1 MDFLFDLSNMS
12 QEEEFTD
19 SKEDILKFLKV
30 IGVDTRFVSY
40 TPSKLYINNLR
51 FSKFSR
57 TREKTFYKHYHNIK
71 VVRSSLFMKICSK
84 ASRILS
90 NDLNPGDKLLVPENE
105 FLKIILEP
113 YTRKYGVKLIYSGS
127 NYNLKVS
134 PLILDDEVNNIFSNI
149 FAGKGIDFTRR
160 NDNTV
165 YPLLTV
171 GKEWILSFCESENIV
186 FEDNFK
192 ENKLSSAFMEFL
204 EDVAPQYRENVIKAS
219 DYLKERS

>member
-57 TREKTFYKHYHNIK
+57 TREKTFYKHYPNIK
-71 VVRSSLFMKICSK
+71 VVRSSLFMKNCSK

-134 PLILDDEVNNIFSNI
+134 PLILDDEVNNIFSDI

-171 GKEWILSFCESENIV
+171 EKEWILSFCESENIV